1 MVTVDKIM
9 AKVGKILTEAD
20 FPTKSEIM
28 ATLLQMVPAHSV
40 PLDSVRDAVYAVLRG
55 ADTFPP
61 NYTHKEHEQFV
72 QRALQLLFMI
82 SNHDRDFLVELMF
95 AYMEGN
101 EATRYVSAVLLF
113 FVFRHLQGFSFVK
126 IKSSEL
132 SVCLLLIS
140 ILTAIFPVNLGWII
154 APLIRLWSAIA
165 SGLKNPLTLTINLT
179 LRTLILTFGIV
190 DVRNSRPSV

>member
-9 AKVGKILTEAD
+9 AKVGKVLTEAD
-20 FPTKSEIM
+20 FRTKSEII
-28 ATLLQMVPAHSV
+28 ATLLRMVPAHSV
-40 PLDSVRDAVYAVLRG
+40 PLDSVRDAVYAVLHG

-82 SNHDRDFLVELMF
+82 SNHNRDFLVELMF

-101 EATRYVSAVLLF
+101 EATRYVSAVLLSF
-113 FVFRHLQGFSFVK
+113 CVQAFTRIFLCKNKAFRVK
-126 IKSSEL
+126 YLLVINLHFNGHFPSKS
-132 SVCLLLIS
+132 
-140 ILTAIFPVNLGWII
+140 GWII
-154 APLIRLWSAIA
+154 APLIRLWSAIS

-179 LRTLILTFGIV
+179 LRTLTLTFGIV
-190 DVRNSRPSV
+190 DVQNSGPSV